1 MTMRVWAGWV
11 VPWALASAAIG
22 SQIPSGLAA
31 GLNATLAQRA
41 LDGTWTGDGI
51 TLVFDTKRL
60 QVNTDPD
67 KPFDWRALRVVN
79 VAGHLVVF
87 DIGRMRYVALLSD
100 PATMTL
106 TSPSFTGQRSLHRVG
121 P

>member
-1 MTMRVWAGWV
+1 MTRRVHPAWRLAWV
-11 VPWALASAAIG
+11 LAFTTIG
-22 SQIPSGLAA
+22 GRPQPGVAA

-41 LDGTWTGDGI
+41 LEGTWTGDGT

-60 QVNTDPD
+60 QVNMDPD
-67 KPFDWRALRVVN
+67 KPFEWRALRVVT

-87 DIGRMRYVALLSD
+87 DVGRMRYVALLSD